1 MQAMARIRK
10 EEALRWLSE
19 RLPGLRE
26 GECLDFLCKK
36 RNRLVRIIRKGEGFL
51 VEERGFFREDFEV
64 PEKELFKLAER
75 LFAREFPRSFM
86 LWAHKRRA

>member
-1 MQAMARIRK
+1 MARIRK

-19 RLPGLRE
+19 RISGLDE

-36 RNRLVRIIRKGEGFL
+36 RNRLVRIIKGKEGFL
-51 VEERGFFREDFEV
+51 IEERGFFKETFEV
-64 PEKELFKLAER
+64 KEKELLKLVER

-86 LWAHKRRA
+86 LWAHKRKA